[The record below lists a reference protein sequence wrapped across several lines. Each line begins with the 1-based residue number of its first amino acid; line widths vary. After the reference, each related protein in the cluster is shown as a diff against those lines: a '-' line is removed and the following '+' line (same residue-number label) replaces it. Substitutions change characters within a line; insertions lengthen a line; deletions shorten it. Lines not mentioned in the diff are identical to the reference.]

1 MLSQIYILKWTE
13 RFWPT
18 PITIAIFNVEFDDI
32 MHAKGYTEYNLCVNL
47 SSIIRSSLK
56 DHKVDQTPLT
66 IENRVYGS
74 YWACFRFC
82 LSLQCWIPSDWLG
95 NIFWKR
101 SLFSLSHRQYYKQST
116 IKLNYSITFKFLRV
130 QQLGQKLSLK
140 LCYVWKQPNHHKI
153 IVEHIFY

>member
-66 IENRVYGS
+66 IENS
-74 YWACFRFC
+74 IRFV
-82 LSLQCWIPSDWLG
+82 LSMFSFLLKSSMLNSFWLTRKY
-95 NIFWKR
+95 ILKEKPI
-101 SLFSLSHRQYYKQST
+101 L
-116 IKLNYSITFKFLRV
+116 SITSSIL
-130 QQLGQKLSLK
+130 
-140 LCYVWKQPNHHKI
+140 
-153 IVEHIFY
+153 